1 MTVQPNYHWQ
11 FNEREGNIA
20 KDAIGGV
27 EDRFHRS
34 ISWDGHGRIQK
45 LRITRNTGVK
55 RCLSYCLSLA
65 SVLAISAEA
74 MAQPLPGRIAIPVSA
89 DENAQTQTDQAQ
101 TAQSPTPE
109 ATPTA
114 TDAAALRLQPFFNVN
129 YNEGAGFTGFSSFGG
144 FLPVFQTPGQN
155 VTFIDGRVSVDNT
168 GDFGGGLQAGYR
180 ALLNDSTIWGA
191 YAGLDARST
200 GERTFTQAGVGTELL
215 GENWDVTLNANLPL
229 GNARQV
235 IATDSQA
242 INPQFV
248 GNQLL
253 VDEQRVDQIQAALT
267 TVSLDG
273 GLELFDFGEG
283 SSLWGRGGVYYLSGE
298 ASQDS
303 LGIRASVDYRIQ
315 NNLRVGLGVQNDGV
329 FGTNA
334 IFSVSALLGAPAQ
347 RPSNTEENS
356 QARLWAR
363 AGEPI
368 ARTNTVLVENRTDV
382 EIVQTDVTAI
392 NPETGNAFVFRHVDP
407 SANGVEN
414 ALLAEELIRE
424 GTFEDPLST
433 IAQAANVADANADN
447 IIFVQEGNAGGGFTL
462 PDGVQ
467 VRSVGPIQELNTQLG
482 EVILPG
488 SGSGNLPTVT
498 GQVTI
503 GNNTLVSGLEID
515 PTKFENGVEAA
526 SAAQE
531 LVNGIEARG
540 QNITLED
547 NVIANV
553 DTGINLPDI
562 DGTVAIVRNQIS
574 NTTGDGIFF
583 DDINGTD
590 NVTVTVAN
598 NTLNTIG
605 AEGIEFGL
613 IEGDATAN
621 ITVANNQITDAQLD
635 SIFFDDI
642 EANAVATITVSE
654 NVIDAENVDPLI
666 AGGDGIEID
675 NIENNANATITVA
688 NNQISN
694 VAFEGI
700 EFGDIENDAIATV
713 TVENN
718 QIISN
723 ETGIEFDSI
732 ENRANATITV
742 TGNTI
747 TVANE
752 EGILFDDIE
761 NDTVSNITIAENSI
775 LSTATEG
782 IEFDV
787 IEDNANATI
796 NILNNQISNV
806 GEEGVFF
813 NDIQENATAAITV
826 TGNSITNTGD
836 DGIEFTLIEDN
847 ANVTATVTDN
857 TIADVGADG
866 IVFNIIEDADV
877 TATVTNNTITTPGGD
892 AVRIDHANSLQ
903 AEEILSVVEG
913 SNITTDTVGDEIED
927 IEDALEVEDT
937 LDVVVD
943 TPSVIEEVADANV
956 TVTVSDNTI
965 TNPGNDGVSIGHTA
979 SNDMCLALDNNSVT
993 TPGGDGFELVSNGA
1007 GQFQVIDQAN
1017 VTARNV
1023 GTFNPADIETNADFV
1038 EGTAGVP
1045 PCP

>member
-1 MTVQPNYHWQ
+1 MTVQPKYHWQ
-11 FNEREGNIA
+11 FSERKGNITRE
-20 KDAIGGV
+20 AISGV
-27 EDRFHRS
+27 EGRLHSSIVWHR
-34 ISWDGHGRIQK
+34 HGRIGHAVRLPSKESRIVFGPEVTNSAAIIPTQDVKGRSRLSKRFQK
-45 LRITRNTGVK
+45 LQVFGNTGVT

-74 MAQPLPGRIAIPVSA
+74 MAQPLPGRIAIPGAA
-89 DENAQTQTDQAQ
+89 DEIAQTQTDQAQ

-109 ATPTA
+109 TIPTE
-114 TDAAALRLQPFFNVN
+114 TEAAALRLPPFFNLN
-129 YNEGAGFTGFSSFGG
+129 YTEGAGFAGFGSFGG

-180 ALLNDSTIWGA
+180 TLLNDRTIWGA

-200 GERTFTQAGVGTELL
+200 GDRTFTQAGVGTELL
-215 GENWDVTLNANLPL
+215 GENWDLTFNANLPL
-229 GNARQV
+229 GDARQV
-235 IATDSQA
+235 IDTETQI

-248 GNQLL
+248 GNQLAF
-253 VDEQRVDQIQAALT
+253 DEQQIDQIQAALT

-273 GLELFDFGEG
+273 GLELFDFSEG

-298 ASQDS
+298 ASEDS
-303 LGIRASVDYRIQ
+303 LGIRAALDYRVQ
-315 NNLRVGLGVQNDGV
+315 NNLRVGLGVQNDGI

-347 RPSNTEENS
+347 HPSDTEEDS

-368 ARTNTVLVENRTDV
+368 ARTNTVLVEN
-382 EIVQTDVTAI
+382 QTDVSIREASIVAI
-392 NPETGNAFVFRHVDP
+392 NPETNQAFVFQHVDP
-407 SANGVEN
+407 TTGAATGV
-414 ALLAEELIRE
+414 
-424 GTFEDPLST
+424 GTFEAPLDT
-433 IAQAANVADANADN
+433 IANATNIANADN
-447 IIFVQEGNAGGGFTL
+447 IIYVQAGDAGGAFTL
-462 PDGVQ
+462 PDGVD
-467 VRSVGPIQELNTQLG
+467 VRSVGPTQLLNTQFG

-488 SGSGNLPTVT
+488 SGSGSLPTVSGT
-498 GQVTI
+498 ATI
-503 GNNTLVSGLEID
+503 GNNTLVSGLAID
-515 PTKFENGVEAA
+515 PAGADGIVANGE
-526 SAAQE
+526 
-531 LVNGIEARG
+531 GIA
-540 QNITLED
+540 IED
-547 NVIANV
+547 NTITNANV
-553 DTGINLPDI
+553 GINLPDI
-562 DGTVAIVRNQIS
+562 NGAVTVVRNQIS
-574 NTTGDGIFF
+574 NTTGEGIFLNGM
-583 DDINGTD
+583 NGTD
-590 NVTVTVAN
+590 NATVTVAN

-605 AEGIEFGL
+605 AAGIEFGL

-642 EANAVATITVSE
+642 EANAVATITISD
-654 NVIDAENVDPLI
+654 NVIDAENVDPLV
-666 AGGDGIEID
+666 AGGDGIEIS

-732 ENRANATITV
+732 ENRANATITL

-747 TVANE
+747 TVADE

-761 NDTVSNITIAENSI
+761 NDTVSNITIAENTI
-775 LSTATEG
+775 LGAGREG

-796 NILNNQISNV
+796 TVTNNQISNV
-806 GEEGVFF
+806 GEEGIFF

-826 TGNSITNTGD
+826 TGNIITDASD
-836 DGIEFTLIEDN
+836 DGIELTLIEDN

-857 TIADVGADG
+857 TIA
-866 IVFNIIEDADV
+866 
-877 TATVTNNTITTPGGD
+877 NTGN
-892 AVRIDHANSLQ
+892 R
-903 AEEILSVVEG
+903 
-913 SNITTDTVGDEIED
+913 
-927 IEDALEVEDT
+927 
-937 LDVVVD
+937 
-943 TPSVIEEVADANV
+943 
-956 TVTVSDNTI
+956 I
-965 TNPGNDGVSIGHTA
+965 TNPFANGVRIEHTA
-979 SNDMCLALDNNSVT
+979 DTDFCLALDNNSVT
-993 TPGGDGFELVSNGA
+993 TPVEDGFALVSNGA
-1007 GQFQVIDQAN
+1007 GQFQVLDLAN

-1023 GTFNPADIETNADFV
+1023 GSFNPADIETNAAFV